1 MSVIKTVKITEP
13 KPNEHNPRY
22 INKTNF
28 KNLVNSLKEFP
39 KMLEVRPLV
48 VDENMIV
55 LGGNMRLKAL
65 TEAGF
70 KEVLIHQVLDWSE
83 DEKNQFIIKDN
94 SSFGS
99 WDWEILA
106 NEWNMQ
112 KIVDWGVDLPKE
124 MFADEDDPVQNN
136 VQDELLKEICPTCG
150 SKIK

>member
-1 MSVIKTVKITEP
+1 MGVIKTVKISEP
-13 KPNEHNPRY
+13 KPNEQNPRY
-22 INKTNF
+22 INKANF
-28 KNLVNSLKEFP
+28 KKLVNSLKEFP

-70 KEVLIHQVLDWSE
+70 KEVIVHQILDWSE

-124 MFADEDDPVQNN
+124 MFAEDDDPIQQNT
-136 VQDELLKEICPTCG
+136 QDEIPKEICPTCG
-150 SKIK
+150 SKMK

>member
-1 MSVIKTVKITEP
+1 MGIIKTVKISEP

-22 INKTNF
+22 INKANF
-28 KNLVNSLKEFP
+28 KKLVNSLKEFP

-65 TEAGF
+65 IEAGF
-70 KEVLIHQVLDWSE
+70 KEVLIHQVLDWTD

-124 MFADEDDPVQNN
+124 MFAENDDPIQQNT
-136 VQDELLKEICPTCG
+136 QEEIPKEICPTCG
-150 SKIK
+150 SKMK

>member
-1 MSVIKTVKITEP
+1 MGVIKTVKISEP
-13 KPNEHNPRY
+13 KPNEQNPRY
-22 INKTNF
+22 INKANF
-28 KNLVNSLKEFP
+28 KKLVSSLKEFP

-70 KEVLIHQVLDWSE
+70 KEVLVHQITDWTD

-94 SSFGS
+94 ANFGS

-124 MFADEDDPVQNN
+124 MFADDDDPVKENM
-136 VQDELLKEICPTCG
+136 QDEIPQEICPTCG
-150 SKIK
+150 SKMK

>member
-1 MSVIKTVKITEP
+1 MGVIKTVKISEP

-22 INKTNF
+22 INKANF
-28 KNLVNSLKEFP
+28 KKLVNSLKEFP

-48 VDENMIV
+48 VDENMVV

-70 KEVLIHQVLDWSE
+70 KEVLVHQVLDWTD

-106 NEWNMQ
+106 NEWNTQ
-112 KIVDWGVDLPKE
+112 KLVDWGIDLPKDT
-124 MFADEDDPVQNN
+124 FAFDEEPIEQNT
-136 VQDELLKEICPTCG
+136 QDEIPKEICPTCG
-150 SKIK
+150 AKMK

>member
-1 MSVIKTVKITEP
+1 MGVIKTVKISEP

-22 INKTNF
+22 INKANF
-28 KNLVNSLKEFP
+28 KKLVNSLKEFP

-48 VDENMIV
+48 VDENMVV

-70 KEVLIHQVLDWSE
+70 KEVLVHQVLDWTD

-124 MFADEDDPVQNN
+124 MFAEDDDPIQQNT
-136 VQDELLKEICPTCG
+136 QDEIPKEICPTCG
-150 SKIK
+150 SKLK

>member
-1 MSVIKTVKITEP
+1 MGVIKTVKISEP

-22 INKTNF
+22 INKANF
-28 KNLVNSLKEFP
+28 KKLVNSLKEFP

-65 TEAGF
+65 IEAGF
-70 KEVLIHQVLDWSE
+70 KEVLVHQVLDWTD

-124 MFADEDDPVQNN
+124 MFAEDDDPIQQNT
-136 VQDELLKEICPTCG
+136 QDEIPKEICPTCG
-150 SKIK
+150 SKMK

>member
-1 MSVIKTVKITEP
+1 MGVIKTVKISEP
-13 KPNEHNPRY
+13 KPNEQNPRY
-22 INKTNF
+22 INKANF
-28 KNLVNSLKEFP
+28 KKLVNSLKEFP

-70 KEVLIHQVLDWSE
+70 KEVLVHQITDWTD

-94 SSFGS
+94 ASFGS

-124 MFADEDDPVQNN
+124 MFADDDDPVKENM
-136 VQDELLKEICPTCG
+136 QDEIPQEICPTCG
-150 SKIK
+150 SKMK

>member
-1 MSVIKTVKITEP
+1 MGNIKRVKPNEP

-22 INKTNF
+22 INKANF
-28 KNLVNSLKEFP
+28 KKLVNSLKEFP
-39 KMLEVRPLV
+39 EMLEVRPLV

-55 LGGNMRLKAL
+55 LGGNMRLKAII
-65 TEAGF
+65 EAGF
-70 KEVLIHQVLDWSE
+70 TEVWVHQVEGWS
-83 DEKNQFIIKDN
+83 DEKKNEFIIKDN
-94 SSFGS
+94 SNFGS

-136 VQDELLKEICPTCG
+136 VQDELPKEICPTCG
-150 SKIK
+150 SKMK

>member
-1 MSVIKTVKITEP
+1 MGNIKKVKPSEP

-22 INKTNF
+22 INKANF
-28 KNLVNSLKEFP
+28 KKLVNSLKEFP
-39 KMLEVRPLV
+39 EMLEVRPLV

-55 LGGNMRLKAL
+55 LGGNMRLKAII
-65 TEAGF
+65 EAGF
-70 KEVLIHQVLDWSE
+70 IEVWVHQIEGWS
-83 DEKNQFIIKDN
+83 DEKKNEFIIKDN

-124 MFADEDDPVQNN
+124 MFADEDDPVQDNI
-136 VQDELLKEICPTCG
+136 QQELPKEICPTCG
-150 SKIK
+150 SKMK

>member
-1 MSVIKTVKITEP
+1 MSVIKTVKISEP

-22 INKTNF
+22 INKANF
-28 KNLVNSLKEFP
+28 KKLVNSLKEFP

-70 KEVLIHQVLDWSE
+70 KEVLVHQITDWTD

-124 MFADEDDPVQNN
+124 MFADDDDPVKENM
-136 VQDELLKEICPTCG
+136 QDEIPQEICPICG
-150 SKIK
+150 SKMK

>member
-1 MSVIKTVKITEP
+1 MGVIKTVKISEP

-22 INKTNF
+22 INKANF
-28 KNLVNSLKEFP
+28 KKLVNSLKEFP

-65 TEAGF
+65 IEAGF
-70 KEVLIHQVLDWSE
+70 KEVLVHQVLDWTD

-106 NEWNMQ
+106 NEWNML

-124 MFADEDDPVQNN
+124 MFAEDDDPIQQNT
-136 VQDELLKEICPTCG
+136 QDEIPKEICPTCG
-150 SKIK
+150 SKMK

>member
-1 MSVIKTVKITEP
+1 MNVIKTVKISEP

-22 INKTNF
+22 INKANF
-28 KNLVNSLKEFP
+28 KKLVNSLKEFP

-65 TEAGF
+65 IEAGF
-70 KEVLIHQVLDWSE
+70 KEVLVHQVLDWTD

-124 MFADEDDPVQNN
+124 MFAEDDDPIQQNT
-136 VQDELLKEICPTCG
+136 QDEIPKEICPTCG
-150 SKIK
+150 SKMK

>member
-1 MSVIKTVKITEP
+1 MGVIKTVKISEP

-22 INKTNF
+22 INKANF
-28 KNLVNSLKEFP
+28 KKLVNSLKEFP

-65 TEAGF
+65 IEAGF
-70 KEVLIHQVLDWSE
+70 KEVLVHQVLDWTD

-124 MFADEDDPVQNN
+124 MFAEEDDPIQQNT
-136 VQDELLKEICPTCG
+136 QDEIPKEICPTCG
-150 SKIK
+150 SKMK

>member
-1 MSVIKTVKITEP
+1 MGVIKTVKISEP

-22 INKTNF
+22 INKANF
-28 KNLVNSLKEFP
+28 KKLVNSLKEFP

-48 VDENMIV
+48 VDENMVV

-70 KEVLIHQVLDWSE
+70 KEVLVHQVLDWTD

-124 MFADEDDPVQNN
+124 MFAEDEDPIQQNT
-136 VQDELLKEICPTCG
+136 QDEIPKEICPTCG
-150 SKIK
+150 SKMK

>member
-1 MSVIKTVKITEP
+1 MGVIKTVKISEP
-13 KPNEHNPRY
+13 KPNEQNPRY
-22 INKTNF
+22 INKANF
-28 KNLVNSLKEFP
+28 KKLVSSLKEFP

-70 KEVLIHQVLDWSE
+70 KEVLVHQITDWTD

-124 MFADEDDPVQNN
+124 MFADDDDPVKENM
-136 VQDELLKEICPTCG
+136 QDEIPQEICPTCG
-150 SKIK
+150 SKMK

>member
-1 MSVIKTVKITEP
+1 MGVIKTVKISEP

-22 INKTNF
+22 INKANF
-28 KNLVNSLKEFP
+28 KKLVNSLKEFP

-48 VDENMIV
+48 IDENMIV

-70 KEVLIHQVLDWSE
+70 KEVLVHQITDWTD

-124 MFADEDDPVQNN
+124 MFADDDDPVKENM
-136 VQDELLKEICPTCG
+136 QDEIPQEICPTCG
-150 SKIK
+150 SKMK

>member
-1 MSVIKTVKITEP
+1 MGVIKTVKISEP

-22 INKTNF
+22 INKANF
-28 KNLVNSLKEFP
+28 KKLVNSLKEFP

-65 TEAGF
+65 IEAGF
-70 KEVLIHQVLDWSE
+70 KEVLIHQVLDWTD

-124 MFADEDDPVQNN
+124 MFAENDDPIQQNT
-136 VQDELLKEICPTCG
+136 QEEIPKEICPTCG
-150 SKIK
+150 SKMK

>member
-1 MSVIKTVKITEP
+1 
-13 KPNEHNPRY
+13 
-22 INKTNF
+22 
-28 KNLVNSLKEFP
+28 
-39 KMLEVRPLV
+39 MLEVRPLV

-65 TEAGF
+65 IEAGF
-70 KEVLIHQVLDWSE
+70 KEVLVHQVLDWTD

-124 MFADEDDPVQNN
+124 MFAEDDDPIQQNT
-136 VQDELLKEICPTCG
+136 QDEIPKEICPTCG
-150 SKIK
+150 SKMK

>member
-1 MSVIKTVKITEP
+1 MGVIKTVKISEP

-22 INKTNF
+22 INKANF
-28 KNLVNSLKEFP
+28 KKLVSSLKEFP

-65 TEAGF
+65 IEAGF
-70 KEVLIHQVLDWSE
+70 KEVLVHQVLDWTD

-112 KIVDWGVDLPKE
+112 KIADWGVDLPKE
-124 MFADEDDPVQNN
+124 MFAEDDDPIQQNT
-136 VQDELLKEICPTCG
+136 QDEIPKEICPTCG
-150 SKIK
+150 SKMK

>member
-1 MSVIKTVKITEP
+1 MGVIKTVKISEP

-22 INKTNF
+22 INKANF
-28 KNLVNSLKEFP
+28 KKLVNSLKEFS

-65 TEAGF
+65 IEAGF
-70 KEVLIHQVLDWSE
+70 KEVLVHQVLDWTD

-124 MFADEDDPVQNN
+124 MFAEDDDPIQQNT
-136 VQDELLKEICPTCG
+136 QDEIPKEICPTCG
-150 SKIK
+150 SKMK

>member
-1 MSVIKTVKITEP
+1 MSVIKTVKISEP

-22 INKTNF
+22 INKANF
-28 KNLVNSLKEFP
+28 KKLVNSLKEFP

-70 KEVLIHQVLDWSE
+70 KDVLVHQVLDWTD

-124 MFADEDDPVQNN
+124 MFADEDDPVSEIK
-136 VQDELLKEICPTCG
+136 QDEIPQEICPTCG
-150 SKIK
+150 SKMK

>member
-1 MSVIKTVKITEP
+1 MGVIKTVKISEP

-22 INKTNF
+22 INKANF
-28 KNLVNSLKEFP
+28 KKLINSLKEFP

-48 VDENMIV
+48 LDENMIV

-65 TEAGF
+65 IEAGF
-70 KEVLIHQVLDWSE
+70 KEVLVHQVLDWTD

-124 MFADEDDPVQNN
+124 MFAEDDDPIQQNT
-136 VQDELLKEICPTCG
+136 QDEIPKEICPTCG
-150 SKIK
+150 SKMK

>member
-1 MSVIKTVKITEP
+1 MGVIKTVKISEP

-22 INKTNF
+22 INKANF
-28 KNLVNSLKEFP
+28 KKLVNSLKEFP

-70 KEVLIHQVLDWSE
+70 KEVLVHQVLDWTD

-112 KIVDWGVDLPKE
+112 KIADWGVDLPKE
-124 MFADEDDPVQNN
+124 MFAEDDDPIQQNT
-136 VQDELLKEICPTCG
+136 QDEIPKEICPTCG
-150 SKIK
+150 SKMK

>member
-1 MSVIKTVKITEP
+1 MGVIKTVKISEP

-22 INKTNF
+22 INKANF
-28 KNLVNSLKEFP
+28 KKLVNSLKEFP

-65 TEAGF
+65 IEAGF
-70 KEVLIHQVLDWSE
+70 KEVLVHQVLDWTD

-124 MFADEDDPVQNN
+124 MFAENDDPIQQNT
-136 VQDELLKEICPTCG
+136 QDEIPKEICPTCG
-150 SKIK
+150 SKMK

>member
-1 MSVIKTVKITEP
+1 MSVIKTVKISEP

-22 INKTNF
+22 INKANF
-28 KNLVNSLKEFP
+28 KKLVNSLKEFP

-70 KEVLIHQVLDWSE
+70 KEVLIHQVLDWTD

-124 MFADEDDPVQNN
+124 MFAEDDDPVIEIK
-136 VQDELLKEICPTCG
+136 QDEIPQEICPTCG
-150 SKIK
+150 SKMK

>member
-1 MSVIKTVKITEP
+1 MGVIKTVKISEP

-22 INKTNF
+22 INKANF
-28 KNLVNSLKEFP
+28 KKLVNSLKEFP

-65 TEAGF
+65 IEAGF
-70 KEVLIHQVLDWSE
+70 KEVLVHQVLDWTD

-124 MFADEDDPVQNN
+124 MFAEDDDPIQQNT
-136 VQDELLKEICPTCG
+136 QDEIPKEICPTCG
-150 SKIK
+150 SKLK

>member
-1 MSVIKTVKITEP
+1 MGVIKSVKISEP

-22 INKTNF
+22 INKANF
-28 KNLVNSLKEFP
+28 KKLVNSLKEFP

-48 VDENMIV
+48 VDENMVV

-65 TEAGF
+65 IEAGF
-70 KEVLIHQVLDWSE
+70 KEVLVHQVLDWTD

-124 MFADEDDPVQNN
+124 MFAEDDDPIQQNT
-136 VQDELLKEICPTCG
+136 QDEIPKEICPTCG
-150 SKIK
+150 SKMK

>member
-1 MSVIKTVKITEP
+1 MGVIKTVKISEP
-13 KPNEHNPRY
+13 KPNEQNPRY
-22 INKTNF
+22 INKANF
-28 KNLVNSLKEFP
+28 KKLVNSLKEFP

-70 KEVLIHQVLDWSE
+70 KEVLVHQITDWTD

-124 MFADEDDPVQNN
+124 MFADDDDPVKENM
-136 VQDELLKEICPTCG
+136 QDEIPQEICPTCG
-150 SKIK
+150 SKMK

>member
-1 MSVIKTVKITEP
+1 MGVIKTVKISEP
-13 KPNEHNPRY
+13 KPNEQNPRY
-22 INKTNF
+22 INKANF
-28 KNLVNSLKEFP
+28 KKLVNSLKEFP

-70 KEVLIHQVLDWSE
+70 KEVIVHQILDWSE

-124 MFADEDDPVQNN
+124 MFAEDDDPIQQNA
-136 VQDELLKEICPTCG
+136 QDEIPKEICPTCG
-150 SKIK
+150 SKMK

>member
-1 MSVIKTVKITEP
+1 MGVIKTVKISEP
-13 KPNEHNPRY
+13 KPNEQNPRY
-22 INKTNF
+22 INKANF
-28 KNLVNSLKEFP
+28 KKLVNSLKEFP

-65 TEAGF
+65 TEAVF
-70 KEVLIHQVLDWSE
+70 KEVIVHQILDWSE

-124 MFADEDDPVQNN
+124 MFAEDDDPIQQNA
-136 VQDELLKEICPTCG
+136 QDEIPKEICPTSG
-150 SKIK
+150 SKMK

>member
-1 MSVIKTVKITEP
+1 MGVIKTVKISEP
-13 KPNEHNPRY
+13 KPNEQNPRY
-22 INKTNF
+22 INKANF
-28 KNLVNSLKEFP
+28 KKLVNSLKEFP

-70 KEVLIHQVLDWSE
+70 KEVLVHQITDWTD

-94 SSFGS
+94 ASFGS

-124 MFADEDDPVQNN
+124 MFADDEDPVKENM
-136 VQDELLKEICPTCG
+136 QDEIPQEICPTCG
-150 SKIK
+150 SKMK

>member
-1 MSVIKTVKITEP
+1 MSGYITSAA
-13 KPNEHNPRY
+13 
-22 INKTNF
+22 IANF
-28 KNLVNSLKEFP
+28 KKLVNSLKEFP

-70 KEVLIHQVLDWSE
+70 KEVLVHQVLDWTD

-124 MFADEDDPVQNN
+124 MFAEDDDPIQQNT
-136 VQDELLKEICPTCG
+136 QDEIPKEICPTCG
-150 SKIK
+150 SKMK

>member
-1 MSVIKTVKITEP
+1 MGVIKTVKISEP

-22 INKTNF
+22 INKANF
-28 KNLVNSLKEFP
+28 KKLVNSLKEFP

-70 KEVLIHQVLDWSE
+70 KEVLVHQVLDWTE

-124 MFADEDDPVQNN
+124 MFAEDDDPIQQNT
-136 VQDELLKEICPTCG
+136 QDEIPKEICPTCG
-150 SKIK
+150 SKLK